1 MPPSAVCNRKHVCFK
16 SFFNAHEELWCS
28 PNSTTLGTSM
38 LISYE
43 ESGEHFSF
51 SFPAASLVFHTAKL
65 RVLWATF
72 CILLCKEAN
81 RHVWFTLQG
90 ASHSELSDSL
100 RQWKSVEK
108 VAPSRKNQTWLICL
122 FSWSQK
128 PFFPSLSFSNRTCKY
143 HWFLIFLFL
152 LFITELFIS
161 YFPHHADEAV
171 LVCAFF
177 VNKFLFSQFKL

>member
-1 MPPSAVCNRKHVCFK
+1 MLLEFHRTRHIHVDLIRGEWRAFFILFPSCF
-16 SFFNAHEELWCS
+16 
-28 PNSTTLGTSM
+28 
-38 LISYE
+38 
-43 ESGEHFSF
+43 SG
-51 SFPAASLVFHTAKL
+51 FHTATL

-81 RHVWFTLQG
+81 RRVWFTPQG
-90 ASHSELSDSL
+90 ASHSELSDFL

-108 VAPSRKNQTWLICL
+108 VAPSKKNQTRLICL
-122 FSWSQK
+122 FPWSQK

-177 VNKFLFSQFKL
+177 CK